1 MNFSQAIKSVYSKYV
16 TFSGRAARSEYWW
29 YFLFSFIVSIVIMFI
44 ESALGMGQGVMSSGD
59 GGFSASYN
67 GGVLSIIWSLA
78 NILPSLAV
86 GVRRLHDT
94 DRSGWWLLI
103 ALIPLIGFIVILV
116 FFCLRGTAGPN
127 RFGGDP
133 LRAQGSG
140 DVFS

>member
-1 MNFSQAIKSVYSKYV
+1 MNFTQAVKSVYSKYI

-29 YFLFSFIVSIVIMFI
+29 YVLFSVIVSVVIMFV
-44 ESALGMGQGVMSSGD
+44 ESALGLGQGLVASGA
-59 GGFSASYN
+59 GGVSAAYS
-67 GGVLSIIWSLA
+67 GGVLSIIWSLG
-78 NILPSLAV
+78 NILPSIAV

-103 ALIPLIGFIVILV
+103 GLIPLIGFIVLLV
-116 FFCLRGTAGPN
+116 FFCQRGTTGSN

>member
-1 MNFSQAIKSVYSKYV
+1 MNFTEAVKSVYSKYA
-16 TFSGRAARSEYWW
+16 TFDGRAARSEYWW
-29 YFLFSFIVSIVIMFI
+29 FALFSLIAAIVIMVV
-44 ESALGMGQGVMSSGD
+44 ENALGMGRGMMHAGN

-67 GGVLSIIWSLA
+67 GGILSIIWSLG

-103 ALIPLIGFIVILV
+103 VLIPLIGAIVLLV
-116 FFCLRGTAGPN
+116 FFCSRGTTGPN

-133 LRAQGSG
+133 LSAPALA
-140 DVFS
+140 

>member
-1 MNFSQAIKSVYSKYV
+1 MNFTEAVKSVYSKYA
-16 TFSGRAARSEYWW
+16 TFDGRAARSEYWW
-29 YFLFSFIVSIVIMFI
+29 FALFSLIAAIAIMVV
-44 ESALGMGQGVMSSGD
+44 ENALGMGRGMMHAGH

-67 GGVLSIIWSLA
+67 GGILSIIWSLG

-103 ALIPLIGFIVILV
+103 ALIPLIGAIVLLV
-116 FFCLRGTAGPN
+116 FFCSRGTTGPN

-133 LRAQGSG
+133 LSAPALA
-140 DVFS
+140 